1 MAVTITKSP
10 APHLSVAV
18 LQPIFDKGAD
28 ELTLADLRKLED
40 AAARV
45 TLNGQRPEDIV
56 VSSLFT

>member
-10 APHLSVAV
+10 APHLSAPI
-18 LQPIFDKGAD
+18 LQEIFNKATD
-28 ELTLADLRKLED
+28 ELTIADLRKLED